1 MKLKTLL
8 LSSIAS
14 LFAISS
20 CSAETTEVKK
30 KQEAVWTNLLE
41 GDSLDLWKSSYS
53 ETDILPSWSLKDGVL
68 HFKKVPKTRHC
79 NLLTKKAYYNFELKF
94 EFKSALNSNSGI
106 KYRAKGR
113 LGLEYQIIDDINY
126 RDNKNPTHRTAALYD
141 LMAIPETRILH
152 PAEEWNTGRIVA
164 DGNNIQHWLNGV
176 KVLTIE
182 YGSDKWAECI
192 AQSKYRDK
200 PEYGTFTGPITL
212 QDHHDEVSFR
222 NLFVREIKTLK

>member
-1 MKLKTLL
+1 
-8 LSSIAS
+8 
-14 LFAISS
+14 
-20 CSAETTEVKK
+20 
-30 KQEAVWTNLLE
+30 
-41 GDSLDLWKSSYS
+41 
-53 ETDILPSWSLKDGVL
+53 
-68 HFKKVPKTRHC
+68 
-79 NLLTKKAYYNFELKF
+79 
-94 EFKSALNSNSGI
+94 
-106 KYRAKGR
+106 
-113 LGLEYQIIDDINY
+113 
-126 RDNKNPTHRTAALYD
+126 
-141 LMAIPETRILH
+141 MAIPETRILH